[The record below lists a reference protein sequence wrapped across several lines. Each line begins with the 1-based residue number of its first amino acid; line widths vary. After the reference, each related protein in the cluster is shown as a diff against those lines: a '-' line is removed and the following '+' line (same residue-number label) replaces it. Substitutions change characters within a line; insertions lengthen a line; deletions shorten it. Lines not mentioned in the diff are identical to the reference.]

1 MSARF
6 SLFFVLSI
14 WIRIS
19 IMLKNT
25 AILLGLFSV
34 FALSMLIPT
43 SDAVL
48 WNLIIQAGVDN
59 SKILPE
65 EVPTISGRIT
75 DHASN
80 PVKDVQIHISTRHDS
95 LFTTTSEQGEFSAQL
110 SQYNRMPGTYM
121 VNIIA
126 TAPDGKTGISNT
138 QFQVIGEL
146 TTTSVIEEKLSTPE
160 AIKYLNAKSTDF
172 EKDPIG
178 FILYNHYQK
187 LLQEFIVEKKISEK
201 ILEEQKYIEEQT
213 KISDELLLKE
223 IEELAPGSGVFSG
236 IKYDDYV
243 KNLDPAVRDTIVSQM
258 NFTKNIFEEA
268 QEVRNIILEN
278 GGTKEE
284 ANKAYLEKITITR
297 QTLEEFGYNTEEIV
311 LPEEVIAQTNNTEQL
326 PEQQTVEEEND
337 FINTNIAGMNIQVGN
352 NGASFFVNINGTI
365 IEFLVDG
372 NHIIQITNSKN

>member
-59 SKILPE
+59 AKILPE

-95 LFTTTSEQGEFSAQL
+95 LFTTTSEQGEFSVQL
-110 SQYNRMPGTYM
+110 SHYNRMPGTYM

>member
-126 TAPDGKTGISNT
+126 TAPDGKTGIGNT

>member
-1 MSARF
+1 
-6 SLFFVLSI
+6 
-14 WIRIS
+14 
-19 IMLKNT
+19 MLKNT

-126 TAPDGKTGISNT
+126 TAPDGKTGIGNT

>member
-34 FALSMLIPT
+34 FALSMLIPA

-59 SKILPE
+59 AKMLPE

-95 LFTTTSEQGEFSAQL
+95 LFTTTSEQGEFSVQL
-110 SQYNRMPGTYM
+110 SHHNRMPGTYM

-126 TAPDGKTGISNT
+126 KAPDGKIGISNT

-187 LLQEFIVEKKISEK
+187 LLQEFIVEKKIGEK

-213 KISDELLLKE
+213 KISEELLLKE

-243 KNLDPAVRDTIVSQM
+243 KNLEPAVKDTIVSQM